1 MYSGQENGAK
11 YLTNVEIILG
21 LSRRMLD
28 KTLTYTSRFIDYWT
42 VFRKHTVQCK
52 RVGKTSKII
61 NSGGRKVLSLPLA
74 A

>member
-28 KTLTYTSRFIDYWT
+28 KTLTYTSRFIDY
-42 VFRKHTVQCK
+42 
-52 RVGKTSKII
+52 
-61 NSGGRKVLSLPLA
+61 
-74 A
+74 